1 MANELL
7 ILPLHQTQSALGLK
21 VEAKPVS
28 CSHRE
33 RSQGRAVMP
42 GHEVASLPSWTGLP
56 LGRSQRRASPFLAK
70 SVLSGQFQTGRGVAH
85 AVSDA
90 LMALVLQAVMSD
102 NANTHPTDEVPRCPW
117 RSLAKVGW
125 SISPKRKEQS
135 KHRRRERVLPGPVLG
150 DSGSAGVE
158 VLSASRDSE
167 RQNLRVPSGRVR
179 STGPVSREDKGH
191 IRPDGTSSCQSIAQL
206 RNRLIQP
213 NRHAWRFL
221 DIRRNQHG

>member
-33 RSQGRAVMP
+33 RSQGRAVMR
-42 GHEVASLPSWTGLP
+42 GLEVASLPSWAGLP
-56 LGRSQRRASPFLAK
+56 LGRSRRRVSPFLTK
-70 SVLSGQFQTGRGVAH
+70 SDLPARIEAGRDIAH

-90 LMALVLQAVMSD
+90 LVAPVIQAIMSD
-102 NANTHPTDEVPRCPW
+102 NANAHPTDEVPRCPW
-117 RSLAKVGW
+117 RSVAKVDC

-135 KHRRRERVLPGPVLG
+135 MHRRRERVLPGPVLR

-158 VLSASRDSE
+158 V
-167 RQNLRVPSGRVR
+167 
-179 STGPVSREDKGH
+179 H
-191 IRPDGTSSCQSIAQL
+191 AQ
-206 RNRLIQP
+206 
-213 NRHAWRFL
+213 A
-221 DIRRNQHG
+221 